1 MKIRIAGREFK
12 VKFQKVKNLGKFSDI
27 AGRVVVDY
35 QTIWIDRDNNAHG
48 RQQEV
53 LLHEVI
59 HAVDFNAGLKLSEET
74 TTTLANGLLA
84 VMRDNPK
91 FVRFLTRA

>member
-12 VKFQKVKNLGKFSDI
+12 VKFQKSLHMGRLSDI

-35 QTIWIDRDNNAHG
+35 QKIWVDQDNARG

-59 HAVDFNAGLKLSEET
+59 HAVDFNAGLKLTEEAT
-74 TTTLANGLLA
+74 TALANGLLA
-84 VMRDNPK
+84 VMLDNPK
-91 FVRFLTRA
+91 FVRFLTRT